1 MLRDSP
7 LSIESINGLDNR
19 DTSSSPASLHS
30 YFTLPLILLLL
41 KKLPLEASAKL
52 LLTKNDTR
60 MRTPPPLLSTH
71 LNS

>member
-7 LSIESINGLDNR
+7 LSIESINGFDDR

-41 KKLPLEASAKL
+41 KKLPLEASIKL
-52 LLTKNDTR
+52 LLTRNNTG
-60 MRTPPPLLSTH
+60 MRIPPLLSTH